1 VNRLY
6 TVMHR
11 AHDTVNGIDLRAE
24 RYLQRSGR
32 QDLIDYLS
40 GWLTSEPKSPDS
52 LKLMYIESLGEG
64 VDDFPSLDDP
74 STWGDIIP
82 EELPDDAFFAGLF
95 DAIQADEARNRR
107 RRPAT
112 SYD

>member
-1 VNRLY
+1 MYGTQNN
-6 TVMHR
+6 
-11 AHDTVNGIDLRAE
+11 AGGIDTNAE
-24 RYLQRSGR
+24 RFLQRSGR
-32 QDLIDYLS
+32 QDLVDYLS
-40 GWLTSEPKSPDS
+40 DWLMSEPESPDS
-52 LKLMYIESLGEG
+52 LKLMYIETFGEG
-64 VDDFPSLDDP
+64 VDDFPSISDT

-107 RRPAT
+107 RRPVA